1 MTIHGKLNSTTHD
14 DVLNCLAEELDIP
27 ESTFETAVG
36 RYESLGRWLDRP
48 NSSIKEM
55 KPEIS
60 PQGSFLL
67 GTVIKPLN
75 DGEEYDV
82 DLVCRLS
89 ARRTDITQKQLKAK
103 VGAEIAGY
111 AAAHSMSDP
120 EDHRR
125 CWRLTYA
132 ESAMF
137 HMDILPA
144 IPDADRIRQLLN
156 ERGYVEFARS
166 AENLTREAISITD
179 RQHPLYAQLTNGW
192 YQSNPKGYGLWFQS
206 RMLTQLLEE
215 KRRYA
220 RRSLMTASVDEI
232 PDHKVKTPLQRAIQ
246 LLKRHRDNM
255 FKDDPEHKPI
265 SIIITTLAAHSYN
278 NESSVSVALG
288 NILSSMHLH
297 ITDRGGVRWIAN
309 PVNPLENFADK
320 WDENPKKEANFWAWL
335 EAARRDF
342 GMYIRGS
349 ASNRLP
355 DQLAESF
362 GDRILKRALG
372 DAASVELSTPGIR
385 RSGEDDVARARAA
398 AAERQTSGTATKPW
412 QNLK

>member
-1 MTIHGKLNSTTHD
+1 MTIHGKLNPTTHD
-14 DVLNCLAEELDIP
+14 DVLNRLAEELDIP

-89 ARRTDITQKQLKAK
+89 ARRTNITQKQLKAK

-125 CWRLTYA
+125 CWRLNYA
-132 ESAMF
+132 EGAMF

-144 IPDADRIRQLLN
+144 IPDAERFRQLLN

-166 AENLTREAISITD
+166 AERLTNEAISITD
-179 RQHPLYAQLTNGW
+179 RQHPLYAQLTSDW

-206 RMLTQLLEE
+206 RMLTQLHEE

-220 RRSLMTASVDEI
+220 KRGLVTASVDEI

-246 LLKRHRDNM
+246 LLKRHRDYM

-265 SIIITTLAAHSYN
+265 SIIITTLSAHSYS
-278 NESSVSVALG
+278 NEASIAAALE
-288 NILSSMHLH
+288 NILSNMHVH
-297 ITDRGGVRWIAN
+297 IEDRGGIRWVAN
-309 PVNPLENFADK
+309 PVNPAENFADK
-320 WDENPKKEANFWAWL
+320 WAEAPEKEANFWSWL

-342 GMYIRGS
+342 GMYVRGS
-349 ASNRLP
+349 ASSRLP
-355 DQLAESF
+355 ERLAEAF
-362 GDRILKRALG
+362 GNRIVTRVLG
-372 DAASVELSTPGIR
+372 TGSAAGLAMPAIP
-385 RSGEDDVARARAA
+385 RSREDEAERARAA
-398 AAERQTSGTATKPW
+398 VAERLTTGNTSKPW
-412 QNLK
+412 QKL